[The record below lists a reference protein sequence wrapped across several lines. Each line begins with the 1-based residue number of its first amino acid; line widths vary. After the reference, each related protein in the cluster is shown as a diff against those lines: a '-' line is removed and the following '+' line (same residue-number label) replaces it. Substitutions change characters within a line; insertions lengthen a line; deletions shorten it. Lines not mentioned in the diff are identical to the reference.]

1 MDCDSDAHD
10 LSTTPLVELLIS
22 LQRSRASGE
31 LVLERGRARKTL
43 GLLDGALVSVESSLP
58 SEGLCA
64 RLRDAARLPEE
75 EIARAERLA
84 SERGTPQAA
93 AVASLRLLEPRALV
107 EEIRECI
114 LASTR
119 EAMLWPDGRA
129 RFDAERVPSDATA
142 AFRCD
147 VLPLVHATIAG
158 SWTAERI
165 ANDLAAHFAHYP
177 SPRDGLAERMR
188 RWLRDDAAAVR
199 LVSLLDGDRTIE
211 AVMWLADRTRLLR
224 YAEAGRAAAQQELP
238 REFDIE
244 VSTAPAAT
252 PSGAAESAAPVE
264 PAPETSP
271 EAEEIRKEVL
281 ALHELLGDI
290 THYEILGIEATAA
303 AAAIKKASFKAAK
316 RYHPDKLTRLGLD
329 DVKEAASEVF
339 AGIAE
344 AHEVLADAERRRLYD
359 EALASGGATEEVDI
373 TRIAQAES
381 FFRKGEILV
390 KMGDFRGAAEML
402 ETAVELW
409 PDECIYQATLG
420 WARFRKNPPD
430 NDGAAAALRI
440 AVGLDPQSAQA
451 HLWLGQVLRA
461 LGDVNGSAE
470 HAARARRLD
479 PKIG

>member
-1 MDCDSDAHD
+1 MDCASDAHD

-211 AVMWLADRTRLLR
+211 AVIGATFTEPALLAAVWLADRTRLLR

-303 AAAIKKASFKAAK
+303 AAAIKKAYFKAAK

-339 AGIAE
+339 AGIA
-344 AHEVLADAERRRLYD
+344 
-359 EALASGGATEEVDI
+359 EVDI